1 MLLVAAI
8 ERRGW
13 LPLLAGT
20 ACFAAAGLSKANAIT
35 LLPLVG
41 LVVWFRQP
49 EPRLT
54 RSLAVSLAAIAAA
67 CVTLI
72 VAVRHLQSTVSTDLA
87 LHLNSTVLNNIFLW
101 TTRPETVVPTALVN
115 IGRYVVLWLYPHP
128 LIHLYGYDQIPLSRW
143 SDLTTWLVL
152 AGLAVLAAVVVRT
165 SHRRSPLVFGVVWF
179 AVTYSVYSNLLFYA
193 PDTMA
198 DRYLF
203 IPSIGLAVI
212 AVSGLFRLAGLDLAS
227 PLLTSPRARRVLA
240 VFVALLVAYSARTV
254 VASRDWRNDSKDLR
268 CSSCS
273 RSSRRLASWPRY
285 CCRRLPGRA
294 KRRGARH
301 AW

>member
-1 MLLVAAI
+1 VLVYALVRFVFPRFDRLFAWFAALLFVVHPLHVEVVANIKGRDEILALCFGLAGLMLLVAAI

-143 SDLTTWLVL
+143 SDLTTWLDY
-152 AGLAVLAAVVVRT
+152 RYST
-165 SHRRSPLVFGVVWF
+165 RRSNQPGYIDKQTCAMTPNQFEF
-179 AVTYSVYSNLLFYA
+179 PESYIPVY
-193 PDTMA
+193 
-198 DRYLF
+198 
-203 IPSIGLAVI
+203 
-212 AVSGLFRLAGLDLAS
+212 
-227 PLLTSPRARRVLA
+227 
-240 VFVALLVAYSARTV
+240 
-254 VASRDWRNDSKDLR
+254 
-268 CSSCS
+268 
-273 RSSRRLASWPRY
+273 
-285 CCRRLPGRA
+285 
-294 KRRGARH
+294 
-301 AW
+301 